1 MSAGCSGVSARTR
14 RLLSQAG
21 CRAVHPSPHLDP
33 LVSPITHTNTPAPP
47 PFLRIH
53 VLLQKT
59 GNRKEKREEGRRRE
73 EGEGG
78 EEEEEDAHLL
88 SPSPRRR
95 WRRRPQVNFFN
106 LKPWRSPSVDLYP
119 QATPSRATVDEGS
132 PRHGEAPRPSSSSPS
147 QSLTP
152 LKLKSHP

>member
-14 RLLSQAG
+14 RLLSQGG
-21 CRAVHPSPHLDP
+21 CHAAHPSPHLDP

-47 PFLRIH
+47 PFPRIH

-59 GNRKEKREEGRRRE
+59 GNRKEKREEGMRRE

-95 WRRRPQVNFFN
+95 WRRRPQVIFFN
-106 LKPWRSPSVDLYP
+106 LKLRSKP
-119 QATPSRATVDEGS
+119 QADLLTRARPCQAATHRGH
-132 PRHGEAPRPSSSSPS
+132 PRYGEHIP
-147 QSLTP
+147 
-152 LKLKSHP
+152 